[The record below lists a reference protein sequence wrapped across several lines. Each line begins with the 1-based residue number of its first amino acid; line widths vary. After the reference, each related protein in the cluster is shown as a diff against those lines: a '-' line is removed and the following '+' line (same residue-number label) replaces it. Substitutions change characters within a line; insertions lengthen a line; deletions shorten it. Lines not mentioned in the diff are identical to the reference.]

1 MEVADRVK
9 HGFLKEQN
17 AQILQR
23 NLFAVATHDPLLRLP
38 PLFVIVVKRI
48 RHGEPRVLARQSSQ
62 KRVAQCVV
70 HTDPLRGVEHQH
82 SLQQVDR
89 VRRSMGKALLE
100 RLRLTHPPKTN
111 DWLAVV
117 HLLHCFARLRLLDE
131 VQ

>member
-62 KRVAQCVV
+62 KRVASSTLIRFVASNTSIRFSRSIAFAEAWGKRSSNGYAS
-70 HTDPLRGVEHQH
+70 HI
-82 SLQQVDR
+82 
-89 VRRSMGKALLE
+89 RRRRTIGS
-100 RLRLTHPPKTN
+100 P
-111 DWLAVV
+111 
-117 HLLHCFARLRLLDE
+117 
-131 VQ
+131 